1 MIKFLIIFAF
11 VAVLTVCA
19 TRGRGGYIGD
29 FIQLF
34 AVQTTLLNDTGN
46 DLSPEMKTFYYK
58 ALLYA
63 AQAQLVHHQF
73 GQKRPIPKN
82 GGKTI
87 EFRKFTPLKKA
98 LTPLTEGVT
107 PAGNQLDVTAITATV
122 SQYGDFISLSDV
134 LELTAI
140 DNVLL
145 ETTRLLGDQ
154 AGLTMDTVVRNILAA
169 GTNVMYAPKL
179 SAGPGSSET
188 EVTSRS
194 ALDGTSVLT
203 VDLVQQVVARLRAVN
218 APRINGSYV
227 AIIHPYAE
235 YDIMRDPE
243 WIDPHKYKDTTNL
256 YEGEIGMISGVRF
269 VESTE
274 AKIWRGADLC
284 STSRTLT
291 LGANISGAVTE
302 ITYSASGV
310 TIAENELKGR
320 KIMINGVVAEVTG
333 NTASSG
339 THKITVASTNFG
351 SGTSGTTLI
360 YPGEAGKDGLSVF
373 GTLFF
378 GENAYGVT
386 DVEGGGLQTIVK
398 QKGSAGTADPLDQR
412 SSVGW
417 KAIETAEILM
427 QPYLIRVEHVSSR
440 WSASVE
446 AN

>member
-1 MIKFLIIFAF
+1 MIKFLIILAF
-11 VAVLTVCA
+11 VAVLTACVLN
-19 TRGRGGYIGD
+19 RRGGYIGD

-34 AVQTTLLNDTGN
+34 AVQTTLLNSTGN
-46 DLSPEMKTFYYK
+46 DLSPEMKTFYDK

-87 EFRKFTPLKKA
+87 EFRKFTPLAKA

-122 SQYGDFISLSDV
+122 SQYGDFIALSDV

-140 DNVLL
+140 DNVVL
-145 ETTRLLGDQ
+145 ETTKLLGDQ
-154 AGLTMDTVVRNILAA
+154 AGLTMDTIVRDILVA
-169 GTNVMYAPKL
+169 GTNVMYAPKINA
-179 SAGPGSSET
+179 STGAET
-188 EVTSRS
+188 PVVSR
-194 ALDGTSVLT
+194 ANLDATAVLT

-218 APRINGSYV
+218 TPRINGSYV
-227 AIIHPYAE
+227 AIIHPFAE

-256 YEGEIGMISGVRF
+256 YEGEIGMISGIRF

-274 AKIWRGADLC
+274 AKIWRG
-284 STSRTLT
+284 
-291 LGANISGAVTE
+291 
-302 ITYSASGV
+302 
-310 TIAENELKGR
+310 
-320 KIMINGVVAEVTG
+320 TG
-333 NTASSG
+333 CP
-339 THKITVASTNFG
+339 TN
-351 SGTSGTTLI
+351 
-360 YPGEAGKDGLSVF
+360 LSVF

-427 QPYLIRVEHVSSR
+427 QPYMIRVEHCSSR
-440 WSASVE
+440 WSATVD